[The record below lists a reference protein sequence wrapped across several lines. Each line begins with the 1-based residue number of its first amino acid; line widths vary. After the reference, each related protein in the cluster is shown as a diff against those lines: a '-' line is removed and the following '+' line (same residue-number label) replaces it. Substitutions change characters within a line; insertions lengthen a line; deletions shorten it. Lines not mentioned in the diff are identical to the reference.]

1 MDAVGRPNTFQEMA
15 WNLGGKV
22 DKCDHREYGFA
33 QIQITKLGPGHESAD
48 RLFVGLEELEV

>member
-1 MDAVGRPNTFQEMA
+1 MEAVGRPNTFQEMA

-33 QIQITKLGPGHESAD
+33 QLQITKLGPGHESAD
-48 RLFVGLEELEV
+48 RLFDGLEDLEV

>member
-1 MDAVGRPNTFQEMA
+1 MHTLRWSIYVQEMA

-33 QIQITKLGPGHESAD
+33 QIQITKLGLGHEASD
-48 RLFVGLEELEV
+48 RLFDGLEDLEV